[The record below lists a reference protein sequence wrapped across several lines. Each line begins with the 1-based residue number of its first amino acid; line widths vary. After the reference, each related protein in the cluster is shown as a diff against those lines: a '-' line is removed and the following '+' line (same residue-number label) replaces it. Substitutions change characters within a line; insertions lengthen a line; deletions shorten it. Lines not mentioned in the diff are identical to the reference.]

1 MTNFLPLNE
10 NVHGLPIELFGVF
23 DVKKIFIFMGYYPDI
38 LSYRAMHM
46 TIIERF
52 QKCTKKIRPPYKLTQ
67 MRSSNS
73 IIMT

>member
-23 DVKKIFIFMGYYPDI
+23 DVKKISIFMEYYPDI
-38 LSYRAMHM
+38 LNFRVMHM

-52 QKCTKKIRPPYKLTQ
+52 QICTKKIGPPYKLTQ
-67 MRSSNS
+67 IRSSIS
-73 IIMT
+73 KIMI